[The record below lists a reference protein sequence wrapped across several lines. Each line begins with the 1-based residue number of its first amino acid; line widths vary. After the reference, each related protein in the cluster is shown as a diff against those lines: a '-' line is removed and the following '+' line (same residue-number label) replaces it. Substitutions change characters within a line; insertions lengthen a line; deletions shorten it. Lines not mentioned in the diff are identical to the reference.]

1 MMRKILSRGR
11 VRDAR
16 QRVSRTPSPSNYGL
30 LAQEHALLGEMREA
44 LRVCEEGLV
53 QFPGNA
59 ELLRMAERAR
69 RQQREHRIAE
79 LREELSAGPRPGP
92 QRELAELLLEGGQIQ
107 RAEELTLEWLQAG
120 GAGEAQLLLAK
131 VRVERFLADRGR
143 EVGLKAV
150 DALQQAEALLPADAR
165 VYQLRLHLLVS
176 VGAWAEARRTVAR
189 LLELQPGDYVLEAR
203 FRSLEPLLERSVD
216 LDGALRE
223 VERTGRLVDEVNS
236 DGRESAADVRP
247 TLRQLA
253 GERGVRA
260 ALYLRGGTAL
270 VQGPRG
276 ATAERTARAVRGVT
290 QGARS
295 AARKLG
301 LGRAFDVRLEGSFG
315 TLAIALG
322 ESDAGALWVH
332 GELQR
337 SHEVALADLAGSNA
351 RTSEGGQ

>member
-16 QRVSRTPSPSNYGL
+16 QRVSRTPSASNYGL

-79 LREELSAGPRPGP
+79 LREELREGPRPGP

-107 RAEELTLEWLQAG
+107 RAEELTLEWLQLG
-120 GAGEAQLLLAK
+120 GGGEAQLLLAK

-150 DALQQAEALLPADAR
+150 EALQQAEILLPADAR
-165 VYQLRLHLLVS
+165 VYQQRLHLLVS

-216 LDGALRE
+216 LDSALRE
-223 VERTGRLVDEVNS
+223 VERTGRLVDEEHG

-247 TLRQLA
+247 ALRQLA

-276 ATAERTARAVRGVT
+276 ATAERTARAVRSVT
-290 QGARS
+290 QGARA

-337 SHEVALADLAGSNA
+337 SHEVALADLAGANA
-351 RTSEGGQ
+351 RTSEGLR